1 MTLIQKG
8 FLGAKPDFIKNSLLT
23 SIESRLGK
31 HLNSSVNPLVS
42 VQRASFVCQLF
53 QNAHAFF
60 VLNLRGIHSHFPEL
74 FRFFST
80 TTCVPVLDIS
90 TYITRWWLNRVNHDD
105 STNKTIPKHPC
116 VVVLLRR
123 RRRRQLSGLERG
135 RARWD
140 YVTLSTRIEYGVVT
154 EQRGYLRMGAATLR
168 EHARTCSIGKK
179 DKVRTA
185 DRAGAT
191 RV

>member
-42 VQRASFVCQLF
+42 VQRASFVRQLF

-60 VLNLRGIHSHFPEL
+60 ALNLRGIHSHFPEL
-74 FRFFST
+74 FRYFST

-90 TYITRWWLNRVNHDD
+90 TYITRCWLNRVNHDD

-116 VVVLLRR
+116 VVVLLTATATAIWTGEGSRALGLRHPINSYRVWSRYRTARISPNGRR
-123 RRRRQLSGLERG
+123 YLER
-135 RARWD
+135 ACKD
-140 YVTLSTRIEYGVVT
+140 VFD
-154 EQRGYLRMGAATLR
+154 R
-168 EHARTCSIGKK
+168 EKGQSQDSG
-179 DKVRTA
+179 
-185 DRAGAT
+185 
-191 RV
+191 

>member
-42 VQRASFVCQLF
+42 VQRASFVRQLF

-60 VLNLRGIHSHFPEL
+60 ALNLRGIHSHFPEI

-90 TYITRWWLNRVNHDD
+90 TIYIHHTLVVESCQSRRLYQQNDSKASLCGCVAQTTTTTTAIWTGEGSRALGLRHPINSYRVWSRYRTARISPNG
-105 STNKTIPKHPC
+105 
-116 VVVLLRR
+116 RR
-123 RRRRQLSGLERG
+123 YLER
-135 RARWD
+135 ACKD
-140 YVTLSTRIEYGVVT
+140 VFD
-154 EQRGYLRMGAATLR
+154 R
-168 EHARTCSIGKK
+168 EKGQSQDSG
-179 DKVRTA
+179 
-185 DRAGAT
+185 
-191 RV
+191 